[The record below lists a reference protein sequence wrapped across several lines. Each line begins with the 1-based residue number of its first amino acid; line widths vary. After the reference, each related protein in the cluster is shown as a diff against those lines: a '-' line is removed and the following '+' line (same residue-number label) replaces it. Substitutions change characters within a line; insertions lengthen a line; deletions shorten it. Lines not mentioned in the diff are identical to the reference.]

1 METNLIPIY
10 NVLKFNFSDE
20 EKLILEELRENL
32 IDLAISE
39 KMSSFNEELI
49 LKDIVRF
56 LENRLQN
63 RFDYDYKENLAKN
76 MLKELIGYG
85 EISSLIDDDN
95 LEEIMVIGINKP
107 VFVYHREYGMMET
120 DLFFDEEEKIT
131 NIIDS
136 IARETNRRIDQ
147 QSLI

>member
-1 METNLIPIY
+1 M
-10 NVLKFNFSDE
+10 
-20 EKLILEELRENL
+20 
-32 IDLAISE
+32 AISE

-49 LKDIVRF
+49 LKDIIRF

-120 DLFFDEEEKIT
+120 DLFFTVAEDDASLLLDDASNLPTFIKEGKLGIFCLVDDVVMAEKGLDTLLNDLGFAPSCAI
-131 NIIDS
+131 
-136 IARETNRRIDQ
+136 
-147 QSLI
+147 